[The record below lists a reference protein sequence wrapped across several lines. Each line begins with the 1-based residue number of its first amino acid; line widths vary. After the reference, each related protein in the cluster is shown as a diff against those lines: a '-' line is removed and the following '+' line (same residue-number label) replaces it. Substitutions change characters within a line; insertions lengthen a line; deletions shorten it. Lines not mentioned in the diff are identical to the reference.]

1 LGIATIKKIDGKRGI
16 ELSYCRFMMMYARVI
31 SKKNT
36 MQVIGI
42 DPGLIH
48 TGWAVIEEHGS
59 NIKYLGSGICKTG
72 SKDDMAARLVS
83 VLEQLRSVIQ
93 RFKVESGAIEKAFV
107 KNDPL
112 SALKLGQARA
122 SAMIALGES
131 KIEVSEYAP
140 NYVKKIFAGKGHA
153 TKEEVERMASL
164 QFPKVSFSRSDEADA
179 LAIAV
184 CHIHTLKLNSNLSRA
199 IKKAM

>member
-1 LGIATIKKIDGKRGI
+1 
-16 ELSYCRFMMMYARVI
+16 
-31 SKKNT
+31 

-42 DPGLIH
+42 DPGLIN
-48 TGWAVIEEHGS
+48 TGWAVIQEDS
-59 NIKYLGSGICKTG
+59 PKIKLLGSGICKTG
-72 SKDDMAARLVS
+72 SKDDMAIRLVS
-83 VLEQLRSVIQ
+83 ILEQLRSVIKK
-93 RFKVESGAIEKAFV
+93 FKIESGAIEKAFV

-112 SALKLGQARA
+112 AALKLGQARA

-131 KIEVSEYAP
+131 EIEVSEYAP
-140 NYVKKIFAGKGHA
+140 NYVKKIFTGRGHA

-164 QFPKVSFSRSDEADA
+164 QFPKVCFSQSDEADA

-184 CHIHTLKLNSNLSRA
+184 CHMHTLKLNSTLTSA

>member
-1 LGIATIKKIDGKRGI
+1 MLNLRQ
-16 ELSYCRFMMMYARVI
+16 
-31 SKKNT
+31 KKNN

-42 DPGLIH
+42 DPGLVN
-48 TGWAVIEEHGS
+48 TGWAVIEEDGP
-59 NIKYLGSGICKTG
+59 KMRYLGSGICRTSNKKG
-72 SKDDMAARLVS
+72 IAVRLVS
-83 VLEQLRSVIQ
+83 ILEQLRSIIQ
-93 RFKVESGAIEKAFV
+93 RFEIESGAIEKAFV

-112 SALKLGQARA
+112 AALKLGQARA

-164 QFPKVSFSRSDEADA
+164 QFPKVCFNQSDEADA

-184 CHIHTLKLNSNLSRA
+184 CHVHTLKLNANLNRA

>member
-1 LGIATIKKIDGKRGI
+1 
-16 ELSYCRFMMMYARVI
+16 
-31 SKKNT
+31 

-42 DPGLIH
+42 DPGLIN
-48 TGWAVIEEHGS
+48 TGWAVIHEDGS
-59 NIKYLGSGICKTG
+59 KIKLLGSGICKTG
-72 SKDDMAARLVS
+72 SKHDMAIRLVS
-83 VLEQLRSVIQ
+83 ILEQLRSVIKK
-93 RFKVESGAIEKAFV
+93 FKIESGAIEKAFV

-112 SALKLGQARA
+112 AALKLGQARA

-131 KIEVSEYAP
+131 EIEVSEYAP
-140 NYVKKIFAGKGHA
+140 NYVKKIFTGRGHA

-164 QFPKVSFSRSDEADA
+164 QFPKVCFSRSDEADA

-184 CHIHTLKLNSNLSRA
+184 CHMHTLKLNSTLTNA

>member
-1 LGIATIKKIDGKRGI
+1 MLNLLK
-16 ELSYCRFMMMYARVI
+16 
-31 SKKNT
+31 KKNN

-42 DPGLIH
+42 DPGLVN
-48 TGWAVIEEHGS
+48 TGWAVIEEDGS
-59 NIKYLGSGICKTG
+59 KLKYLGSGICRTDNKT
-72 SKDDMAARLVS
+72 DMAARLVS
-83 VLEQLRSVIQ
+83 ILEQLRSIIQ

-112 SALKLGQARA
+112 AALKLGQARA
-122 SAMIALGES
+122 SAIIALGER

-164 QFPKVSFSRSDEADA
+164 QFPRICFSQSDETDA

-184 CHIHTLKLNSNLSRA
+184 CHIHTLKLNANLNRA

>member
-1 LGIATIKKIDGKRGI
+1 M
-16 ELSYCRFMMMYARVI
+16 S
-31 SKKNT
+31 N

-48 TGWAVIEEHGS
+48 TGWAVIEEDGPK
-59 NIKYLGSGICKTG
+59 IKYLGSGICKTG
-72 SKDDMAARLVS
+72 NKSDMASRLVS
-83 VLEQLRSVIQ
+83 ILEQLRSIIQ
-93 RFKVESGAIEKAFV
+93 KFKINSGAIEKAFV

-112 SALKLGQARA
+112 AALKLGQARA
-122 SAMIALGES
+122 SAMIALGER

-140 NYVKKIFAGKGHA
+140 NYVKKIFTGRGHA

-179 LAIAV
+179 LAIAL
-184 CHIHTLKLNSNLSRA
+184 CHMHTLKLNSTLSNA
-199 IKKAM
+199 IKKAT

>member
-1 LGIATIKKIDGKRGI
+1 
-16 ELSYCRFMMMYARVI
+16 
-31 SKKNT
+31 

-42 DPGLIH
+42 DPGLIS
-48 TGWAVIEEHGS
+48 TGWAVIEEDGS
-59 NIKYLGSGICKTG
+59 KIKYLGSGICGTG
-72 SKDDMAARLVS
+72 SKNDMSARLVS
-83 VLEQLRSVIQ
+83 ILEQLRSILQ
-93 RFKVESGAIEKAFV
+93 RFEVESGAIEKAFV

-112 SALKLGQARA
+112 AALKLGQARA

-153 TKEEVERMASL
+153 TKEEVERMASI
-164 QFPKVSFSRSDEADA
+164 QFPKVCFSRSDEADA

-184 CHIHTLKLNSNLSRA
+184 CHMHTLKLNANLNRA
-199 IKKAM
+199 INKVM

>member
-1 LGIATIKKIDGKRGI
+1 
-16 ELSYCRFMMMYARVI
+16 
-31 SKKNT
+31 

-42 DPGLIH
+42 DPGLIN
-48 TGWAVIEEHGS
+48 TGWAVIEEDGPKM
-59 NIKYLGSGICKTG
+59 KYLGSGVCRTG
-72 SKDDMAARLVS
+72 SGNDMAARLVS
-83 VLEQLRSVIQ
+83 IVEQLRSIVR
-93 RFKVESGAIEKAFV
+93 RFELESGAIEKAFV

-112 SALKLGQARA
+112 AALKLGQARA

-131 KIEVSEYAP
+131 KIKVSEYAP

-153 TKEEVERMASL
+153 TKEEIERMASL
-164 QFPKVSFSRSDEADA
+164 QFPKVCFSQSDEADA

-184 CHIHTLKLNSNLSRA
+184 CHIHTLKLNTNLNSA

>member
-1 LGIATIKKIDGKRGI
+1 
-16 ELSYCRFMMMYARVI
+16 
-31 SKKNT
+31 

-42 DPGLIH
+42 DPGLTN
-48 TGWAVIEEHGS
+48 TGWAVIQEDGPKI
-59 NIKYLGSGICKTG
+59 NFLGCGVCKTD
-72 SKDDMAARLVS
+72 SKHGMATRLLS
-83 VLEQLRSVIQ
+83 ILEQLRSVIKK
-93 RFKVESGAIEKAFV
+93 FKIESGAIEKAFV

-112 SALKLGQARA
+112 AALKLGQARA

-131 KIEVSEYAP
+131 EIQVSEYAP
-140 NYVKKIFAGKGHA
+140 NYVKKIFTGRGHA

-164 QFPKVSFSRSDEADA
+164 QFPKVCFSQSDEADA

-184 CHIHTLKLNSNLSRA
+184 CHMHTLKLNSTLTSA